1 MAITIDQL
9 TLSNLLSKSG
19 DIYPRMHSPSKDG
32 VLIGFIVPNIDW
44 FFSL

>member
-1 MAITIDQL
+1 MAITVDQL

-19 DIYPRMHSPSKDG
+19 DIYPRMHSQAKNG

-44 FFSL
+44 VFIL